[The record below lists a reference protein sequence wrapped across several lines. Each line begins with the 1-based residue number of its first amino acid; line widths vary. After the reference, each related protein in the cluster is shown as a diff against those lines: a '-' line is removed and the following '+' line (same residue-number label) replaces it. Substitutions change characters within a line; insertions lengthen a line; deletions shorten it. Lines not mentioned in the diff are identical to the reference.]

1 MPPAPDGQ
9 TPARPRALLLDWDN
23 TLVDSWEGIRDALN
37 TALVA
42 MGQEPW
48 SGAEVR
54 ARVRASARDS
64 FPALFGERWR
74 EAAEIFYQRFE
85 SAHLQTLRP
94 LPGAAKMLEAL
105 ARSEIYLAVVSNK
118 RGDLLRIE
126 AAELGWEGHFTKI
139 VGATDAAEDKP
150 SPKPIHLALSG
161 SGIEAGRQVWYAG
174 DALIDIECAN
184 RAGCVAVL
192 VGDGHG
198 GEVPA
203 SKPDILVDDCKG
215 LAKLLRA
222 S

>member
-1 MPPAPDGQ
+1 MSPAPEVHA
-9 TPARPRALLLDWDN
+9 PARPRAILFDWDN
-23 TLVDSWEGIRDALN
+23 TLVDSWESIRDALN

-48 SGAEVR
+48 SKAEVKS
-54 ARVRASARDS
+54 RVRASARDS
-64 FPALFGERWR
+64 FPQLFGDRWR
-74 EAAEIFYQRFE
+74 EAAEIFYERFE
-85 SAHLQTLRP
+85 SAHLRTLRP

-105 ARSEIYLAVVSNK
+105 ARSELYLGIVSNK

-126 AAELGWEGHFTKI
+126 AAEIGWEGYFGKI
-139 VGATDAAEDKP
+139 VGATDATEDKP
-150 SPKPIHLALSG
+150 SPKPIYHALSG
-161 SGIEAGRQVWYAG
+161 SGIEPGPEVWYAG
-174 DALIDIECAN
+174 DALIDIECAH

-203 SKPDILVDDCKG
+203 SRPDILVADCKG
-215 LAKLLRA
+215 LAKLLRV

>member
-1 MPPAPDGQ
+1 MPQAFK
-9 TPARPRALLLDWDN
+9 ARPRALLFDWDN

-42 MGQEPW
+42 MGHAPW
-48 SGAEVR
+48 TETEVR

-64 FPALFGERWR
+64 FPKLFGERWR
-74 EAAEIFYQRFE
+74 EAAQIFYERFE
-85 SAHLQTLRP
+85 SAHLETLRP
-94 LPGAAKMLEAL
+94 LPGAAEMIEAL
-105 ARSEIYLAVVSNK
+105 SGSEIYLGIVSNK

-126 AAELGWEGHFTKI
+126 AAALGWEGHFETI
-139 VGATDAAEDKP
+139 VGANDAVEDKP
-150 SPKPIHLALSG
+150 SPAPIHHALSG
-161 SGIEAGRQVWYAG
+161 SGIEAGQEVWYAG
-174 DALIDIECAN
+174 DALIDIECAQ

-198 GEVPA
+198 GEVPPGR
-203 SKPDILVDDCKG
+203 PDILVEDCNA

>member
-1 MPPAPDGQ
+1 MPPAVKRD
-9 TPARPRALLLDWDN
+9 RPRALLFDWDN

-42 MGQEPW
+42 MGQAPW
-48 SGAEVR
+48 TKAEVR

-64 FPALFGERWR
+64 FPKLFGERWR
-74 EAAEIFYQRFE
+74 EAAEIFYARFE
-85 SAHLQTLRP
+85 SAHLESLRP
-94 LPGAAKMLEAL
+94 LPGAEDMLEAL
-105 ARSEIYLAVVSNK
+105 AGSGLYLGVVSNK

-126 AAELGWEGHFTKI
+126 ASALGWDGYFSKI
-139 VGATDAAEDKP
+139 VGATDVAEDKP
-150 SPKPIHLALSG
+150 SPKPIYHALSG
-161 SGIEAGRQVWYAG
+161 SGIEAGGDVWYAG
-174 DALIDIECAN
+174 DALIDIECAH

-203 SKPDILVDDCKG
+203 SKPDISVDDCKG

>member
-1 MPPAPDGQ
+1 MRPAPDGP

-48 SGAEVR
+48 SKAEVR

-64 FPALFGERWR
+64 FPLLFGDRWP
-74 EAAEIFYQRFE
+74 EATEIFYQRFE

-105 ARSEIYLAVVSNK
+105 ARSELYLGVVSNK

-126 AAELGWEGHFTKI
+126 AAELGWQGYFGKI
-139 VGATDAAEDKP
+139 VGATDAVEDKP
-150 SPKPIHLALSG
+150 SPKPIHQALSG
-161 SGIEAGRQVWYAG
+161 SGIEAGAQVWYAG
-174 DALIDIECAN
+174 DALIDIECAH

-198 GEVPA
+198 DDVPA
-203 SKPDILVDDCKG
+203 LRPDIRVDDCLG

>member
-1 MPPAPDGQ
+1 MPP
-9 TPARPRALLLDWDN
+9 RPRALLLDWDN

-48 SGAEVR
+48 TEAEVR
-54 ARVRASARDS
+54 ARVRSSARDA
-64 FPALFGERWR
+64 FPRLFGEGWR
-74 EAAEIFYQRFE
+74 QASEIFYRRYE

-105 ARSEIYLAVVSNK
+105 ARSGLYLGVVSNK

-126 AAELGWEGHFTKI
+126 AAELGWQGYFAKI
-139 VGATDAAEDKP
+139 VGATDVAQDKP
-150 SPKPIHLALSG
+150 SPEPIHHALSG
-161 SGIEAGRQVWYAG
+161 SGIEAGPAVWYAG
-174 DALIDIECAN
+174 DALIDIECAH

-192 VGDGHG
+192 VGEGWG

-203 SKPDILVDDCKG
+203 SRPDIRVDDCMG
-215 LAKLLRA
+215 LAKLLGA